1 MGSETIE
8 LERAMRTI
16 LLDQDDLTATCQG
29 IGMENIRRGLYRMRD
44 WNFPAVYT
52 IRLCAK
58 QNPEWFKL
66 LGARS
71 VGGVGGVGGVGRVKF
86 IGPKDEISN

>member
-1 MGSETIE
+1 
-8 LERAMRTI
+8 MRTI
-16 LLDQDDLTATCQG
+16 LLDQNDLTATYQG

-44 WNFPAVYT
+44 GKFPGPHT

-66 LGARS
+66 LG
-71 VGGVGGVGGVGRVKF
+71 VGRVKF
-86 IGPKDEISN
+86 VGPKDENSE